1 MENVFSIRLVDKKDA
16 EGILGIYAPYVRDTI
31 ISFEYDVP
39 TLDAFSKR
47 VENISEE
54 YPWVVC
60 LLGDPMQVFIVQEGL
75 TNGV

>member
-1 MENVFSIRLVDKKDA
+1 MVDKKDA

-60 LLGDPMQVFIVQEGL
+60 LLGDRIIGMPMQVFIVQEGL